1 MRLNVFLEAKP
12 LYYDK
17 IDHKRIHHAYAL
29 LKPQIHRPQ
38 TIHIVGTNGK
48 GSTER
53 IVVL

>member
-17 IDHKRIHHAYAL
+17 IDHKRVHHTYAL
-29 LKPQIHRPQ
+29 LKSQIHRPQ

-48 GSTER
+48 G
-53 IVVL
+53 